1 MYYSPLLSIFRLS
14 ILIPWT
20 IICSVVQ
27 MGFFFLPKKFS
38 FVIPKIFFKG
48 LLTLFGISLK
58 IYGRANKK
66 GTLFISNHTSYL
78 DIIILGSKLGGKFVA
93 KSEISNWPI
102 INFVVKLGKTIFI
115 NRKEILK
122 SRNQVNILS
131 KNLRNGFNVILF
143 PEGTSND
150 GTQILPFK
158 SSLFGIVEISENR
171 IFELQPVSINYTG
184 FDGLP
189 VNRIFKQFYAW
200 YGSVDLAPHAWKL
213 MGLGTCEITINF
225 HDALEFS
232 RFKSRKSASKY
243 CYDIISKYKCN
254 TVNKFNL

>member
-14 ILIPWT
+14 VLLPWT
-20 IICSVVQ
+20 IICSLIQ
-27 MGFFFLPKKFS
+27 MSFFFFPKRFS
-38 FVIPKIFFKG
+38 FIIPKLFFKG
-48 LLTLFGISLK
+48 LLMIFGITLK
-58 IYGRANKK
+58 ICGQANKK

-78 DIIILGSKLGGKFVA
+78 DIIILGSELDGKFVA
-93 KSEISNWPI
+93 KSEIANWPI
-102 INFVVKLGKTIFI
+102 INVIVKLGKTIFI

-122 SRNQVNILS
+122 SKNQVNILS
-131 KNLRNGFNVILF
+131 SNLRDGFNVILF
-143 PEGTSND
+143 PEGTSNN

-158 SSLFGIVEISENR
+158 SSLFGIVEISENKF
-171 IFELQPVSINYTG
+171 FELQPISITYTG

-189 VNRIFKQFYAW
+189 TNRIFKQFYAW

-213 MGLGTCEITINF
+213 LGLGTCEITINF
-225 HDALEFS
+225 HKALQFS

-243 CYDIISKYKCN
+243 CHDIISNYTSY